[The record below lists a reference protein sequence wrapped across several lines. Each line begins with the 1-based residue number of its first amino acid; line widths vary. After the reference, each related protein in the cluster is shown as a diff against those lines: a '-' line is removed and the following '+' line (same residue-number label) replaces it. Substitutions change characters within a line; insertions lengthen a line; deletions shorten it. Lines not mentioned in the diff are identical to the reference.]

1 MSSKCKA
8 KKLAMLCF
16 LSLVSEIVL
25 LDCFR
30 AVECMSARRTK
41 QGLLTTKSSYV
52 EEKDGVVKL
61 CCCMPACL
69 LGCCRLTM
77 GAFRATIIRLRSDGF
92 LSIACWAGTE
102 PVARQSELEQRL

>member
-1 MSSKCKA
+1 LSSKCKA

-69 LGCCRLTM
+69 LAWVLPIDDGCVSCNNYS
-77 GAFRATIIRLRSDGF
+77 FTIGWVPQHCLLG
-92 LSIACWAGTE
+92 WY
-102 PVARQSELEQRL
+102 